1 MPFRVL
7 IVDDSRAT
15 RELLTSSIETI
26 EGTSVTETGS
36 GLEAIRILSQDAFD
50 LILTDVHMPD
60 LSGLEL
66 LRFVKQNERH
76 REVPVFLVST
86 EGSDEDRRRGK
97 SLGANEYVVKP
108 FEPDELCALAR
119 RYLGPR

>member
-1 MPFRVL
+1 VPFRVL

-26 EGTSVTETGS
+26 EDTSVTETSS
-36 GLEAIRILSQDAFD
+36 GVEAIRILSQDAFD

-66 LRFVKQNERH
+66 LRFVKRSERH
-76 REVPVFLVST
+76 RNVPIFLVST
-86 EGSDEDRRRGK
+86 EGSDEDRRRGMT
-97 SLGANEYVVKP
+97 LGASEFVVKP

-119 RYLGPR
+119 RYLGTR